1 MGRPIQQR
9 NSAFPAGSGAE
20 TAVDIPG
27 SVSRVSLLSLSL
39 PGIFLLL
46 APPACAPS
54 GPPKSPGPTD
64 DPALA
69 ARVRVEAAHAWEGYR
84 RYAWGHDELSPLSKT
99 AHDWYAGSLW
109 ITPVDALDTLVLLG
123 LDTEAAEAREAI
135 AAHLTFDQD
144 ITVKNFEITIR
155 VLGGLLSGYQLTG
168 DTRLLALADDLGR
181 RLLPAFDSPTG
192 MPYVNV
198 NLKTGRA
205 SGAESNPA
213 EIGTLL
219 LEFGTLAKLTGKDV
233 YYAKAKRA
241 LVALYD
247 RRSALGLVGDVINV
261 ETGVWVR
268 KTSHIGGGI
277 DSYLEYLLKAWL
289 LFGDEDC
296 RRMWEESIA
305 AVKRYVAD
313 ESGGTLWYGEV
324 DLDTGR
330 RTGTEFGALEAFF
343 PALLALGGDLDRAR
357 RLEDSAFAM
366 WTRSGLEP
374 DSFDYRAMKPGQDLG
389 YPLRP
394 EIVES
399 AYYLH
404 AFTGEPRYLA
414 MGRTLFDDVV
424 TSCRTDAGYAG
435 LKSVVSR
442 EKSDRMYSFFLAESL
457 KYFYL
462 LFAPPGTLDLH
473 RVVFTTEAH
482 PLRRT
487 W

>member
-1 MGRPIQQR
+1 MA
-9 NSAFPAGSGAE
+9 SLAYGAYG
-20 TAVDIPG
+20 A
-27 SVSRVSLLSLSL
+27 
-39 PGIFLLL
+39 LL
-46 APPACAPS
+46 APGCHAASDVTSHPPAVSSAIVRP
-54 GPPKSPGPTD
+54 D

-69 ARVRVEAAHAWEGYR
+69 EQVRGELRHAWSGYQR
-84 RYAWGHDELSPLSKT
+84 FAWGHDELDPQKKSG
-99 AHDWYAGSLW
+99 HDWYAGSLW
-109 ITPVDALDTLVLLG
+109 ITPVDSLDTLVLLG
-123 LDTEAAEAREAI
+123 LSHEADQARDAI
-135 AAHLTFDQD
+135 AQELVLDQD
-144 ITVKNFEITIR
+144 ISVKNFEITIR

-168 DTRLLALADDLGR
+168 DARLLAKADELGR
-181 RLLPAFDSPTG
+181 RLLPVFDSPTG

-198 NLKTGRA
+198 NLKTGA
-205 SGAESNPA
+205 TSGAVSNPA

-233 YYAKAKRA
+233 YYAKAKKA
-241 LVALYD
+241 LVALYE
-247 RRSALGLVGDVINV
+247 RRSKLGLVGDSLNV
-261 ETGVWVR
+261 ETGAWVG

-296 RRMWEESIA
+296 KRMWDESVS
-305 AVKRYVAD
+305 AVNRFVAD
-313 ESGGTLWYGEV
+313 ETPSGLWYGQV
-324 DLDTGR
+324 DMDTGK

-343 PALLALGGDLDRAR
+343 PAVLALAGDVDRAR

-366 WTRSGLEP
+366 WSRTSPEP
-374 DSFDYRAMKPGQDLG
+374 DTFDYRTLRVVDAG

-404 AFTGEPRYLA
+404 SSTLDARYLD
-414 MGRTLFDDVV
+414 MGKKMFEDVMDG
-424 TSCRTDAGYAG
+424 CRTEEGYAG
-435 LKSVVSR
+435 LKSVVTR
-442 EKSDRMYSFFLAESL
+442 EKGDRMYSFFLAETL

-462 LFAPPGTLDLH
+462 LFAPGNPVDLKK
-473 RVVFTTEAH
+473 VVFNTEAH